1 MSGLDDI
8 LTRIELARP
17 AGSDPVRLLAVSK
30 GQPVE
35 RIRVLAGLGQ
45 RHFGENYVQEGAA
58 KIAALAGHG
67 LVWHLTGPLQ
77 SNKCAEVARHFDWIE
92 TLDRAKLV
100 GLLAAARPADHPP
113 LQVLVQVKLDDEAS
127 KSGARAADVPELCRL
142 IAAEARLCLRGL
154 MTIPRPD
161 PDPAG
166 RRRRFAELR
175 ALFETLRADFP
186 TLDTLSMGM
195 SDDFELAIAEGATEV
210 RIGTAL
216 FGPRPSP
223 TIPSSD
229 PPGAS
234 T

>member
-1 MSGLDDI
+1 MSALDDI
-8 LTRIELARP
+8 LTRIERARP
-17 AGSDPVRLLAVSK
+17 AGSAAVRLLAVSK

-35 RIRVLAGLGQ
+35 RIRQLAGLGQ

-58 KIAALAGHG
+58 KIAALAGQG

-100 GLLAAARPADHPP
+100 SLLAAARPADLPP
-113 LQVLVQVKLDDEAS
+113 LQVLVQVKLDDEAT
-127 KSGARAADVPELCRL
+127 KSGATPADVAELCRL
-142 IAAEARLCLRGL
+142 IAIQPRLRLRGL

-161 PDPAG
+161 PDTTV
-166 RRRRFAELR
+166 RRDRFAALR
-175 ALFETLRADFP
+175 TLFDSLRHDFP
-186 TLDTLSMGM
+186 SMDTLSMGM

-216 FGPRPSP
+216 FGPRPLV
-223 TIPSSD
+223 D
-229 PPGAS
+229 PPATHPNGVS
-234 T
+234 R